1 MKATRLPGRE
11 AAASV
16 EWKVCMVV
24 TPVFDGQKTGLAI
37 DGEDARH
44 ALAAWPPA
52 LRNIPGRGM
61 ARPGSPRRNSRLGRH
76 YPALSLSGL

>member
-1 MKATRLPGRE
+1 MF
-11 AAASV
+11 
-16 EWKVCMVV
+16 V

-52 LRNIPGRGM
+52 RRGRLGYGM
-61 ARPGSPRRNSRLGRH
+61 AQHGSPRRNSRLGRH